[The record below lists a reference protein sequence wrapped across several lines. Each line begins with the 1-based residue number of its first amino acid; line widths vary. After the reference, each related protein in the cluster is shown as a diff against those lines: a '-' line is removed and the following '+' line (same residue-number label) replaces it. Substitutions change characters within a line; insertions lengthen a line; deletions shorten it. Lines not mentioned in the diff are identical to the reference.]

1 MRLFVMKRDRNGVPH
16 GWLLWTGLVLCLAAA
31 FILNIALGPVS
42 IPLPDILHAF
52 LSSAKTVD
60 STIVLSIRLP
70 VALAG
75 IIVGAGLG
83 VSGAMFQAILR
94 NPLADPYIL
103 GISAGAALGAA
114 VAQAFLLTSVPV
126 SLAAFFGAIGAMTL
140 VYLLS
145 LSSGGSSPLYL
156 ILAGVAISALLGSI
170 MSFVMLMSSS
180 LQIRIYS
187 IMLWIM
193 GGIKETGWHELI
205 FIGIVF
211 MVLMALAIVTAP
223 YLDILSFGDEKA
235 SSLGVHVERTR
246 LLSMV
251 IASLLAGVAVYL
263 SGIVGFV
270 GLVVPHITRLI
281 VGPSH
286 RRLIIVSSLGGAIFV
301 LIADL
306 IARTVLRPV
315 VVPVGVI
322 TSLIGAPFFLYLLLR
337 TYRGYKF

>member
-1 MRLFVMKRDRNGVPH
+1 MKLNQFIEQHTWFLWFMLGAGLLTAFV
-16 GWLLWTGLVLCLAAA
+16 
-31 FILNIALGPVS
+31 LNVAIGPVS
-42 IPLPDILHAF
+42 IPLAGIAHAF
-52 LSSAKTVD
+52 LSQANTVD

-114 VAQAFLLTSVPV
+114 VAQALLLTSIPV
-126 SLAAFFGAIGAMTL
+126 SLSAFIGAIGAMTL

-145 LSSGGSSPLYL
+145 LSSGGSTPLYL

-170 MSFVMLMSSS
+170 MSFVMLMSSA
-180 LQIRIYS
+180 LQIRVYS
-187 IMLWIM
+187 MMLWIM
-193 GGIKETGWHELI
+193 GGIKETGWYELI
-205 FIGIVF
+205 FAGATFAVL
-211 MVLMALAIVTAP
+211 MVLAIIMAP

-235 SSLGVHVERTR
+235 SSLGVPVERAR

-270 GLVVPHITRLI
+270 GLVVPHITRLV

-286 RRLIIVSSLGGAIFV
+286 RRLIIVSSLAGAIFV
-301 LIADL
+301 LLADL

-337 TYRGYKF
+337 MYRGYKF